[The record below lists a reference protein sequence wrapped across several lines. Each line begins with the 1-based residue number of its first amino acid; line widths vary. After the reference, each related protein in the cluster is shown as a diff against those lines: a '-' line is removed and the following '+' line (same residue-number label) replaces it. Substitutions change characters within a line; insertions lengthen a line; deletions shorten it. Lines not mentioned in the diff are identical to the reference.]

1 MYLFEVNTETGI
13 SIPEMSLPQNIYDE
27 GVKPPSELL
36 PPKLNNSELDD
47 RQTLPNSIYKLNLAV
62 YYDDDF
68 FNQFPA
74 ATPKYVIMIKKINIV
89 CTLNYVH
96 TYRSMKYQKF

>member
-13 SIPEMSLPQNIYDE
+13 SIPEMSLPQNIYDK

-36 PPKLNNSELDD
+36 PPKLNNSGLGD
-47 RQTLPNSIYKLNLAV
+47 RQTLPNPNYKLNLAV

-68 FNQFPA
+68 FNQFPS
-74 ATPKYVIMIKKINIV
+74 ATPKYE
-89 CTLNYVH
+89 
-96 TYRSMKYQKF
+96 